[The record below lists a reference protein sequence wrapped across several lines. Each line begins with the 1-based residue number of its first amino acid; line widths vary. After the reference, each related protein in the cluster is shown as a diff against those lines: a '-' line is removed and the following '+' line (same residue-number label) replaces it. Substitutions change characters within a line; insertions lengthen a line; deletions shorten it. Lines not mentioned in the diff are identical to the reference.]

1 MKKFLI
7 IIFIFSSL
15 LVADELSINFTGNN
29 RGLLEPCRCTIP
41 SGGYAR
47 ISTAIRLSTQ
57 AALNIAVGNQFFHHT
72 PMASEDQ
79 IFEQK
84 KADLQGA
91 LLSELNYKVINIGQF
106 DLCYGLKALHSLQMR
121 HDLNFISANI
131 LDMNGHLAFSPTHTI
146 ESNGKTILFVGVCYL
161 SDGFNFKIKDPIQA
175 LIDLYHDGIF
185 ETADL
190 VILLADTPSKML
202 SDFVEDYDGIDVI
215 IGAKEHA
222 FTEKPLHHGNTAFV
236 QMGSQGKYFST
247 LKLHFSSNNSDWK
260 DFSPQKNDTDHS
272 DDGIIKKFIKKQRAK
287 KMPNLNFY
295 TWNTLLLDS
304 SIQDDMQ
311 IKNRVDKLLQNK

>member
-1 MKKFLI
+1 MI
-7 IIFIFSSL
+7 ICIFSSL
-15 LVADELSINFTGNN
+15 LIASELNINFTGNN
-29 RGLLEPCRCTIP
+29 RGLLEPCRCSIP

-47 ISTAIRLSTQ
+47 ISTAINSISQTK
-57 AALNIAVGNQFFHHT
+57 LNIAVGNQFFHHT
-72 PMASEDQ
+72 PIASEDQ

-91 LLSELNYKVINIGQF
+91 LLSELNYDVINIGQF

-121 HDLNFISANI
+121 HQLNFISANI
-131 LDMNGHLAFSPTHTI
+131 YDMNGHLAFSPTHTI
-146 ESNGKTILFVGVCYL
+146 EFDGKTILFVGICFL

-175 LIDLYHDGIF
+175 LKELYQDGIF

-202 SDFVEDYDGIDVI
+202 SDFVEDYDGIDLIV
-215 IGAKEHA
+215 GAKEHA
-222 FTEKPLHHGNTAFV
+222 FTERPLHHRNTAFV
-236 QMGSQGKYFST
+236 QMGSQGKYFSS

-260 DFSPQKNDTDHS
+260 DFTPQKSDDNHS
-272 DDGIIKKFIKKQRAK
+272 DKGIIKKFINKQRAK
-287 KMPNLNFY
+287 RKPNLNFY
-295 TWNTLLLDS
+295 TWSTLLLDA

-311 IKNRVDKLLQNK
+311 IKSRIDKLLHSK